1 MKFFSLFGFV
11 LLEKFAIGMPFG
23 RATGAPERHPI
34 PNALLMFLK
43 AGMAEANAS

>member
-23 RATGAPERHPI
+23 HATGAPERHAFL
-34 PNALLMFLK
+34 NAQFMFRK
-43 AGMAEANAS
+43 AGMIAPNAS